1 MPPHGHADQANPRGV
16 ARVAELPESAA
27 VAAWDH
33 LFLAAGMKERLLSQA
48 LFSLAHRHRLRSERT
63 ALHGLL
69 VLAGPPGTGKT
80 TTARA
85 LASMAAT
92 RLAAKGDTTL
102 VEIDPH
108 GLPSEM
114 FGESQRNVAKLL
126 GSALP
131 ELAGERRFT
140 ICIVD
145 EIEALAVRRSTAS
158 FDTNPA
164 DLHRATDAVLTGLDG
179 IAANHPQLLIIA
191 TTNFPAAVDEAVL
204 SRADLVVGFDPP
216 DHGAAAAILRDTL
229 DELAGLWPGLA
240 TIADD
245 EARLA
250 QLATA
255 CAGLDGRRLRKLV
268 LSAITLRPET
278 AVDPSRLT
286 FDDLFVAADAG
297 QSDVAVKPQRSA

>member
-1 MPPHGHADQANPRGV
+1 MPPHGHRHPTPPRGV
-16 ARVAELPESAA
+16 ARVAELPEERAA
-27 VAAWDH
+27 AAWDH

-85 LASMAAT
+85 LASIAAT
-92 RLAAKGDTTL
+92 RLADQGGTTL

-114 FGESQRNVAKLL
+114 LGESQRNVARLL

-131 ELAGERRFT
+131 ELAAERRFT

-145 EIEALAVRRSTAS
+145 EIEALAVRRTTAS

-179 IAANHPQLLIIA
+179 IAADHPQLLIIA

-204 SRADLVVGFDPP
+204 SRADLVVGFDRP
-216 DHGAAAAILRDTL
+216 DHAAAVAILRDTL
-229 DELAGLWPGLA
+229 DELAESWPDLA
-240 TIADD
+240 RIADD

-268 LSAITLRPET
+268 LSAITLRPQT
-278 AVDPSRLT
+278 AVDPTQLT
-286 FDDLFVAADAG
+286 FDDLFLAADGGVAAA
-297 QSDVAVKPQRSA
+297 ALP